1 MGVCCRL
8 TGLPN
13 PSVPWWGDLIFLH
26 VPPALE
32 ANVRSGAEAGGGG
45 VSSWPWRGSLR
56 RALRLA
62 SSPESGEAPDARRQH
77 CFPSWARAEGGLGPG
92 GLAGLPSHTG
102 LLASR
107 KLPGDRGL
115 LFPSRGTA
123 AQAPRCRLPSRLSRM
138 DTGGA
143 ASPPPQGQCPVML
156 PSGHHGSPRA
166 DSWLDPAPG
175 PGLGVRVCSSLGRPA
190 AGQPTLRGLTCPLG
204 TFLPASGLGRVVMS
218 HSSLCRPPC
227 LRSVLASAWSLPPL
241 LPCGFGLVS
250 VLLHL
255 CVSVFLSPLFLCAPL
270 PSGINYRCA
279 GGAWKRRLPFG
290 QLLPAQP
297 PTHVAAFCSGK

>member
-1 MGVCCRL
+1 M
-8 TGLPN
+8 
-13 PSVPWWGDLIFLH
+13 
-26 VPPALE
+26 
-32 ANVRSGAEAGGGG
+32 
-45 VSSWPWRGSLR
+45 
-56 RALRLA
+56 
-62 SSPESGEAPDARRQH
+62 
-77 CFPSWARAEGGLGPG
+77 
-92 GLAGLPSHTG
+92 
-102 LLASR
+102 ASR

-123 AQAPRCRLPSRLSRM
+123 AQAPRCRLPARLSRM

-143 ASPPPQGQCPVML
+143 ASPPPQGQCPVMP

-175 PGLGVRVCSSLGRPA
+175 PGLGVRVCPGWGRPA

-218 HSSLCRPPC
+218 HSPPCRPPC
-227 LRSVLASAWSLPPL
+227 LRSVLASARPLPPL

-255 CVSVFLSPLFLCAPL
+255 CVAVSLSPLFLCAPL
-270 PSGINYRCA
+270 PGGINSRC
-279 GGAWKRRLPFG
+279 GGVPGKGAFPSVSSS
-290 QLLPAQP
+290 QP
-297 PTHVAAFCSGK
+297 SPPPHVAAFCSGK